1 MVNYDL
7 PNKLVRNIQGDKQMD
22 NKVTLV
28 IMAAG
33 MGSRFGG
40 GIKQLAQVGPNGEII
55 MDYSIYDAVK
65 AGVNK
70 IVFIIR
76 HDFEDKFR
84 ELIGDRISK
93 IVETEYVYQELDM
106 LPEGFTAEGRQKP
119 WGTGHAIL
127 CCKGKVNEPFIIIN
141 ADDYYGYEAYDMLVK
156 FLKDKENNLNL
167 GMAGFVLKNTLSDN
181 GTVTR
186 GVCALDEKNM
196 LQTVKETYDI
206 IREADGV
213 IRSQK
218 SGEALSDDAVV
229 SMNMWA
235 CTPAFIDALDEKFTE
250 FMQNLVGDMK
260 KEFLLPIIIEDMLN
274 KGEASVEC
282 FKSNDKWFGV
292 TYAEDKQLF
301 IDSIAKLIEEG
312 KYPNKLIG

>member
-250 FMQNLVGDMK
+250 FMQNLGGDMK

-274 KGEASVEC
+274 KSEASVEC

>member
-156 FLKDKENNLNL
+156 FLKNKENDLKL

-250 FMQNLVGDMK
+250 FMQNLGGDMK

-274 KGEASVEC
+274 KDEASVEC

>member
-1 MVNYDL
+1 
-7 PNKLVRNIQGDKQMD
+7 
-22 NKVTLV
+22 
-28 IMAAG
+28 
-33 MGSRFGG
+33 
-40 GIKQLAQVGPNGEII
+40 
-55 MDYSIYDAVK
+55 
-65 AGVNK
+65 
-70 IVFIIR
+70 
-76 HDFEDKFR
+76 
-84 ELIGDRISK
+84 
-93 IVETEYVYQELDM
+93 M

-250 FMQNLVGDMK
+250 FMQNLGGDMK

-274 KGEASVEC
+274 KSEASVEC

>member
-1 MVNYDL
+1 M
-7 PNKLVRNIQGDKQMD
+7 K

-55 MDYSIYDAVK
+55 MDYSIYDAIK
-65 AGVNK
+65 AGVDK

-76 HDFEDKFR
+76 HDFEEQFKA
-84 ELIGDRISK
+84 LIGNRISK
-93 IVETEYVYQELDM
+93 LVETEYVYQELNM
-106 LPEGFTAEGRQKP
+106 LPEGFSAEGRQKP

-141 ADDYYGYEAYDMLVK
+141 ADDFYGAQAYKMLVD
-156 FLKDKENNLNL
+156 FLRDKEDNLDI
-167 GMAGFVLKNTLSDN
+167 GMAGFILKNTLSDN

-186 GVCALDEKNM
+186 GVCSLDDNDM
-196 LQTVKETYDI
+196 LKSVNETYDI
-206 IREADGV
+206 IREGDGI

-218 SGEALSDDAVV
+218 SGEVLSDDAVV

-235 CTPAFIDALDEKFTE
+235 CTPAYIDALEEKFLE
-250 FMQNLVGDMK
+250 FLQNLGGDMK
-260 KEFLLPIIIEDMLN
+260 KEFLLPIVTEEMLK
-274 KGEASVEC
+274 KGEATVKC
-282 FKSNDKWFGV
+282 FKSEDKWFGV

-301 IDSIAKLIEEG
+301 IDSIAQLIEEG
-312 KYPNKLIG
+312 KYPSNIA

>member
-1 MVNYDL
+1 
-7 PNKLVRNIQGDKQMD
+7 MD

-55 MDYSIYDAVK
+55 MDYSIYDAKK

-76 HDFEDKFR
+76 HDFEDQFKA
-84 ELIGDRISK
+84 LIGDRISK
-93 IVETEYVYQELDM
+93 IIETEYVYQELDM
-106 LPEGFTAEGRQKP
+106 LPEGYSAEGRQKP

-156 FLKDKENNLNL
+156 FLKGKENNLDL
-167 GMAGFVLKNTLSDN
+167 GMAGFILKNTLSDN

-186 GVCALDEKNM
+186 GVCALDENGM
-196 LQTVKETYDI
+196 LKTVKETYDI
-206 IREADGV
+206 IREDDGV

-218 SGEALSDDAVV
+218 SGEALDDESVV

-235 CTPAFIDALDEKFTE
+235 CTPAFIDVLEKKFVEFLD
-250 FMQNLVGDMK
+250 NLGGDMK
-260 KEFLLPIIIEDMLN
+260 KEFLLPIIIEDMLG
-274 KGEASVEC
+274 KGEATTKC

-312 KYPNKLIG
+312 KYPQCIL

>member
-156 FLKDKENNLNL
+156 FLKDKENDLNL

-250 FMQNLVGDMK
+250 FMQNLGGDMK

-274 KGEASVEC
+274 KSEASVEC

>member
-156 FLKDKENNLNL
+156 FLKDKENDLNL

-250 FMQNLVGDMK
+250 FMQNLGGDMK
-260 KEFLLPIIIEDMLN
+260 KEFLLPIIIEDMLK

>member
-1 MVNYDL
+1 
-7 PNKLVRNIQGDKQMD
+7 MD

-106 LPEGFTAEGRQKP
+106 LPEGFSAEGRQKP

-156 FLKDKENNLNL
+156 FLKDKDNDLNL

-186 GVCALDEKNM
+186 GVCALDENNM

-206 IREADGV
+206 IREDDGV

-218 SGEALSDDAVV
+218 SGEELSDEAVV

-235 CTPAFIDALDEKFTE
+235 CTPAFIDALDQKFTE
-250 FMQNLVGDMK
+250 FMQDLGGDMK
-260 KEFLLPIIIEDMLN
+260 KEFLLPIIIEDMLK
-274 KGEASVEC
+274 KGEASVKC

>member
-156 FLKDKENNLNL
+156 FLKDKENDLNL

-250 FMQNLVGDMK
+250 FMQNLGGDMK

>member
-1 MVNYDL
+1 
-7 PNKLVRNIQGDKQMD
+7 MD

-106 LPEGFTAEGRQKP
+106 LPEGFTAQGRQKP

-156 FLKDKENNLNL
+156 FLKNKENDLKL

-186 GVCALDEKNM
+186 GVCALDESGM

-218 SGEALSDDAVV
+218 SGEELSDEAVV

-250 FMQNLVGDMK
+250 FMQNLGGDMK
-260 KEFLLPIIIEDMLN
+260 KEFLLPIIIEDMLK

-312 KYPNKLIG
+312 KYPSKLIG

>member
-1 MVNYDL
+1 M
-7 PNKLVRNIQGDKQMD
+7 Q

-55 MDYSIYDAVK
+55 MDYSIYDAIK
-65 AGVNK
+65 AGVDK

-76 HDFEDKFR
+76 HDFEEQFK
-84 ELIGDRISK
+84 ELIGNRISK
-93 IVETEYVYQELDM
+93 LVETEYVYQELDM
-106 LPEGFTAEGRQKP
+106 LPEGFSAEGRQKP

-141 ADDYYGYEAYDMLVK
+141 ADDFYGAQAYKMLVD
-156 FLKDKENNLNL
+156 FLRNKEDNLDV
-167 GMAGFVLKNTLSDN
+167 GMAGFILKNTLSDN

-186 GVCALDEKNM
+186 GVCTLDENDM
-196 LQTVKETYDI
+196 LRSVTETYDI
-206 IREADGV
+206 IREGDGI

-218 SGEALSDDAVV
+218 TGEVLSDDAVV

-235 CTPAFIDALDEKFTE
+235 CTPAYIDALEVKFTE
-250 FMQNLVGDMK
+250 FLQNLGSDMK
-260 KEFLLPIIIEDMLN
+260 KEFLLPIVTEEMLG
-274 KGEASVEC
+274 KGEATVKC
-282 FKSNDKWFGV
+282 FKSDDKWFGV

-312 KYPNKLIG
+312 KYPRDIA

>member
-1 MVNYDL
+1 
-7 PNKLVRNIQGDKQMD
+7 MD

-55 MDYSIYDAVK
+55 MDYSIYDAKK

-76 HDFEDKFR
+76 HDFEDKFK

-93 IVETEYVYQELDM
+93 IIETEYVYQELDM
-106 LPEGFTAEGRQKP
+106 LPEGYSADGRQKP

-156 FLKDKENNLNL
+156 FLKGKKNDLDL
-167 GMAGFVLKNTLSDN
+167 GMAGFILKNTLSDN

-186 GVCALDEKNM
+186 GVCELDDSDM
-196 LQTVKETYDI
+196 LKTVKETYDI
-206 IREADGV
+206 IREDDGV

-218 SGEALSDDAVV
+218 SGEALSDESVV

-235 CTPAFIDALDEKFTE
+235 CTPAFIDVLENKFAEFLDGL
-250 FMQNLVGDMK
+250 NGDMK

-274 KGEASVEC
+274 KGEATTKC
-282 FKSNDKWFGV
+282 FKSHDKWFGV

-301 IDSIAKLIEEG
+301 IDSIAKLIDEG
-312 KYPNKLIG
+312 KYPQCIL

>member
-1 MVNYDL
+1 
-7 PNKLVRNIQGDKQMD
+7 MD
-22 NKVTLV
+22 SKITLV

-106 LPEGFTAEGRQKP
+106 LPEGFSAQGRQKP

-141 ADDYYGYEAYDMLVK
+141 ADDYYGYEAYNKLVT
-156 FLKDKENNLNL
+156 FLKNKDNDLNL
-167 GMAGFVLKNTLSDN
+167 GMAGFILKNTLSDN

-186 GVCALDEKNM
+186 GVCTLDEKDM
-196 LQTVKETYDI
+196 LCSVKETYDI

-218 SGEALSDDAVV
+218 SGEELSDEAVV

-235 CTPAFIDALDEKFTE
+235 CTPAYIDALEEKFNHFLE
-250 FMQNLVGDMK
+250 NLGGDMK
-260 KEFLLPIIIEDMLN
+260 KEFLLPIINEEMLKN
-274 KGEASVEC
+274 GEATVQC

-301 IDSIAKLIEEG
+301 IESIAKLIEEG
-312 KYPNKLIG
+312 KYPQKLM